1 MAEPQDKPKILVDED
16 WKSKVQTE
24 KETAKPSG
32 HGTPEAAAAKAEP
45 PPARAELDDL
55 RAELP
60 RASFTSLV
68 TMLATQAMVAL
79 GQIPDPM
86 QNKPVVRLNFAR
98 HYIDTLGVL
107 EEKTK
112 GGQLTADEAALLEHV
127 LFDLRLAFVE
137 AQKRSGA
144 SVK

>member
-1 MAEPQDKPKILVDED
+1 MSDSQDKPKILVDED
-16 WKSKVQTE
+16 WKSKVQAE
-24 KETAKPSG
+24 KETAQPSG
-32 HGTPEAAAAKAEP
+32 LGTPEAAGAKAEP
-45 PPARAELDDL
+45 PAARAELDDL
-55 RAELP
+55 KAELP

-79 GQIPDPM
+79 GQIPDPV

-112 GGQLTADEAALLEHV
+112 GQLTAGEAALLQHV
-127 LFDLRLAFVE
+127 LDDLRLAFV
-137 AQKRSGA
+137 AAK
-144 SVK
+144 K